1 MEYCCHIWAG
11 DPVATLDLLEKLQKQ
26 ICRIFGPSLGA
37 SLEPVNPCESC
48 EVFSI
53 GITLVDVLQNWFNWF
68 HFLFLE
74 GGLLVIL
81 ISCMIYLSPFLDV
94 TRMSMSTVSFLTKLN
109 SGIHCL

>member
-53 GITLVDVLQNWFNWF
+53 GIPLVDVLQNWFNWLR
-68 HFLFLE
+68 FLFLK
-74 GGLLVIL
+74 GGLLFIL
-81 ISCMIYLSPFLDV
+81 TDCMIFLPPFLDV
-94 TRMSMSTVSFLTKLN
+94 KRMSMSTVSFLTQLDSKIIGL
-109 SGIHCL
+109 